1 MRAQGSELQYHR
13 ITLTQKTTE
22 AAVSTWA
29 SALCEDGW
37 SEPSRRSSL
46 SKKKKK
52 KKSLCP
58 LVSKTIKL
66 LAKGENE
73 SQIHGDEMTELIEE
87 KVASRDDSWKNIFSF
102 EKKLRY

>member
-46 SKKKKK
+46 SKGK